1 MSHHH
6 LWEMIRTLYFLGL
19 AVSMIFT
26 FFMSKDNSLIMRFLA
41 SILIGI
47 TWPLSFP
54 VVIVFSFF

>member
-1 MSHHH
+1 
-6 LWEMIRTLYFLGL
+6 MIRTLYFLGL

-41 SILIGI
+41 AILIGV

>member
-6 LWEMIRTLYFLGL
+6 LWEMIRTLYFLGF

-41 SILIGI
+41 AILIGI

>member
-1 MSHHH
+1 
-6 LWEMIRTLYFLGL
+6 MIRTLYFMGL
-19 AVSMIFT
+19 VVSMLFT
-26 FFMSKDNSLIMRFLA
+26 FFMSKDNSLAMRFLA

>member
-19 AVSMIFT
+19 SVSVLFT
-26 FFMSKDNSLIMRFLA
+26 FFMSKDNSLTMRFLA
-41 SILIGI
+41 SILIGA

>member
-1 MSHHH
+1 
-6 LWEMIRTLYFLGL
+6 MIRTLYFLGF

-41 SILIGI
+41 AILIGI

>member
-1 MSHHH
+1 
-6 LWEMIRTLYFLGL
+6 MIRTLYFLGL
-19 AVSMIFT
+19 AASMIFT

-41 SILIGI
+41 AILIGV

>member
-19 AVSMIFT
+19 AASMIFT

-41 SILIGI
+41 AILIGV

>member
-6 LWEMIRTLYFLGL
+6 LWEMIRTLYFIGL
-19 AVSMIFT
+19 PVSMLFT
-26 FFMSKDNSLIMRFLA
+26 LLMSRDNSWMMRILA

-54 VVIVFSFF
+54 VVFVFSFF

>member
-41 SILIGI
+41 AILIGV